1 MHNNI
6 SPNIGVLAFVILG
19 HMPVELGQD
28 IDKVIS
34 SGQGLAYITYPTFL
48 AQHGG
53 PFIASLFFFMFLCL
67 GPR

>member
-6 SPNIGVLAFVILG
+6 SPIIGVLAFIILG
-19 HMPVELGQD
+19 HMSFVLDQD

-53 PFIASLFFFMFLCL
+53 PFMASLFFAMFLCL